1 MDIDLRLLITLGG
14 MLVSVASA
22 AAIARQQIKHLE
34 EEIKEMK
41 SKCNTMELR
50 LDRNDMTTSI
60 NEQKLSELSTV
71 TSPKERE
78 SLIRELEGLKKDI
91 AFLHKS
97 GTN

>member
-1 MDIDLRLLITLGG
+1 MDIDLRLIITLGG

-41 SKCNTMELR
+41 VKCNTMELR

>member
-1 MDIDLRLLITLGG
+1 
-14 MLVSVASA
+14 
-22 AAIARQQIKHLE
+22 
-34 EEIKEMK
+34 
-41 SKCNTMELR
+41 MELR

>member
-34 EEIKEMK
+34 EEIKELK
-41 SKCNTMELR
+41 VKCNTMELR

>member
-41 SKCNTMELR
+41 VKCNTMELR

-91 AFLHKS
+91 AFLNKS

>member
-41 SKCNTMELR
+41 TKCNTMELR

-91 AFLHKS
+91 AFLNKS

>member
-41 SKCNTMELR
+41 VKCNTMELR

>member
-41 SKCNTMELR
+41 TKCNTMELR

>member
-1 MDIDLRLLITLGG
+1 MEFDVRLVITLGG
-14 MLVSVASA
+14 MLASVASA

-34 EEIKEMK
+34 EEIKELK
-41 SKCNTMELR
+41 AKCNTMELR

-60 NEQKLSELSTV
+60 NEQKLSELSSV

-78 SLIRELEGLKKDI
+78 GLIRELEGLKKDI
-91 AFLHKS
+91 AFLHKT